1 MKILAAQLNPIIGN
15 FSYNLEKI
23 KEAIDNAVKQNCELL
38 VFSECFVSGYPAKDL
53 FESQRFLD
61 HVKSSIETIC
71 LLTNKYKKLTLILG
85 APWLKDGASKPINAA
100 IIVREGSIIGIQA
113 KALLPNYDVFD
124 ENRYFDID
132 QDSIVFDV
140 NDVKCSIVIC
150 EDAWFSQYHHD
161 SVFTDP
167 VLDRKLKGA
176 DLIINIMASPFDL
189 DKHHQRL
196 TIMQNHVKQHNIPM
210 LCVNQIG
217 GQDEL
222 VFDGGSFYIS
232 NNSILQGSFF
242 TESYLFIDTVKES
255 IEIKP
260 IEQSKII
267 TYDSSQNEH
276 LYHALVLGLRDYVK
290 KCGFSA
296 VHLGLSGGIDS
307 AVTAVIAVDAL
318 GKENVTGFAMPS
330 PYSSQGSLDDAK
342 ALAKNLDISYYELP
356 ISESYE
362 LIKNNLNEVFHSL
375 DKKNIEKDVTFQN
388 IQSRIRGLFMMGV
401 SNGVGS
407 LLVSTGNKSEMA
419 VGYCTLYGDMNGGLC
434 VLGDVYKT
442 QVFSLAKYIN
452 QEEERIPVNTITKPP
467 SAELKPDQKDEDS
480 LPPYELLDAILMD
493 LIEANMTYSQLEN
506 KSYPKE
512 SLNWVYNNLLR
523 NEYKRQQSSP
533 TIKCSSKAFG
543 FGRRFPIT
551 SQLSL

>member
-15 FSYNLEKI
+15 FSYNSEKI
-23 KEAIDNAVKQNCELL
+23 KDAIINAAKQNCDLL

-61 HVKSSIETIC
+61 HVKSSVETIS
-71 LLTNKYKKLTLILG
+71 LLTKEYKHLTLVLG
-85 APWLKDGASKPINAA
+85 APWLKNDKSKPINAA
-100 IIVREGSIIGIQA
+100 IIIREGSIIGIQA
-113 KALLPNYDVFD
+113 KSLLPNYDVFD
-124 ENRYFDID
+124 EKRYFDTD
-132 QDSIVFDV
+132 QDSTVFDV
-140 NDVKCSIVIC
+140 SGVKCSIVIC
-150 EDAWFSQYHHD
+150 EDAWFSQQHSHH
-161 SVFTDP
+161 SFSDP
-167 VLDRKLKGA
+167 VADRKRQGA
-176 DLIINIMASPFDL
+176 ELIINIMASPFEL

-196 TIMQNHVKQHNIPM
+196 TIMKDHVKQHNIPM

-232 NNSILQGSFF
+232 NTSLLQGRFF
-242 TESYLFIDTVKES
+242 TESYLFIDTERES
-255 IEIKP
+255 MEITQL
-260 IEQSKII
+260 EETKIV
-267 TYDSSQNEH
+267 TSDFNQNER

-290 KCGFSA
+290 KCGFSS

-318 GKENVTGFAMPS
+318 GKENVIGFAMPS

-342 ALAKNLDISYYELP
+342 ALATNLGITYHELP

-362 LIKNNLNEVFHSL
+362 LIKGNLNDVFHSL
-375 DKKNIEKDVTFQN
+375 DKHNIETDITFQN

-401 SNGVGS
+401 SNATGS
-407 LLVSTGNKSEMA
+407 LLLSTGNKSEMA

-442 QVFSLAKYIN
+442 QVFELAKYIN
-452 QEEERIPVNTITKPP
+452 QDEERVPMNTITKPP

-493 LIEANMTYSQLEN
+493 LIEGNLTYSQLEH
-506 KSYPKE
+506 KAYPE
-512 SLNWVYNNLLR
+512 EVLNWVYKSLVR

-533 TIKCSSKAFG
+533 TIKCSFKAFG

-551 SQLSL
+551 AQLSL